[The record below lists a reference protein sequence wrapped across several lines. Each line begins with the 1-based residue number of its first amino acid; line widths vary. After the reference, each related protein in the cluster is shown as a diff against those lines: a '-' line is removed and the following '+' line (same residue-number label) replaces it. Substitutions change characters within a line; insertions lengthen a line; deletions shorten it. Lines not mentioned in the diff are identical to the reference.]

1 MLRWV
6 SAFAVCVLIGCGG
19 GPEQPA
25 ATPAPVNTF
34 LEIVAEFETD
44 WEGEREYCAETA
56 GRYVLETSAPDGEPL
71 ASVHL
76 YRPDAT
82 GETPSS
88 LWRKSR
94 IRPGPGAVE
103 FRTLNGMAMGKR
115 PAARQASPMWVDTA
129 DLPTNHGHPFFERLN
144 RVLEDCG
151 FDAFVEELCA
161 TFYADRLGRPSLR
174 PGRYFRKIHNSPWNK
189 VVGGLTPVEGVRI

>member
-82 GETPSS
+82 GETPRRTSDEGDVS
-88 LWRKSR
+88 GEFVAMALRTARESR
-94 IRPGPGAVE
+94 RVQSEPFELGAECVVMFLQTGIRGSTVQ
-103 FRTLNGMAMGKR
+103 
-115 PAARQASPMWVDTA
+115 AR
-129 DLPTNHGHPFFERLN
+129 LRRER
-144 RVLEDCG
+144 
-151 FDAFVEELCA
+151 
-161 TFYADRLGRPSLR
+161 
-174 PGRYFRKIHNSPWNK
+174 
-189 VVGGLTPVEGVRI
+189 